1 MRVNILGNLL
11 QRKRKFIKLLYFHGK
26 LVVMNSYL
34 IPKELLKKLS
44 CDVITKRVVLKV
56 MLSIFDPLGILSP
69 TVINFKLLFHEL
81 CFMKIDSDLS
91 LAICYLLE
99 CVKVPMPAHQVLPLT
114 AYIFEASY
122 STSATQA
129 NKI

>member
-1 MRVNILGNLL
+1 M
-11 QRKRKFIKLLYFHGK
+11 
-26 LVVMNSYL
+26 MNSYL

-56 MLSIFDPLGILSP
+56 MSSIFDPLGILSP

>member
-1 MRVNILGNLL
+1 MSMRVNILGNLL

-26 LVVMNSYL
+26 LVAMNSYL

-56 MLSIFDPLGILSP
+56 MSSIFDPLGILSP

-91 LAICYLLE
+91 LAIC
-99 CVKVPMPAHQVLPLT
+99 
-114 AYIFEASY
+114 
-122 STSATQA
+122 
-129 NKI
+129 